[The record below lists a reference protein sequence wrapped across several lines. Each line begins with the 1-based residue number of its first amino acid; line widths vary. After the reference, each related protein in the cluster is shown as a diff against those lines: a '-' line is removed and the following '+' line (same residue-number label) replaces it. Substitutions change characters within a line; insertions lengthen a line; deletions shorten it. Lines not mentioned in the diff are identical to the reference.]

1 MLTRG
6 AHHVSLIVRDVER
19 AREFYGGLLGLEELE
34 RPDFGL
40 PGAWYQAGSVQL
52 HLLEPPVGQDA
63 GSPPEELTPLAA
75 HLAFEVEDY
84 EETREEF
91 ESLGIRVLG
100 FGADVGQFFVK
111 DPDGNVLEFIV
122 PGGQLGRQS
131 SQSSSDKS

>member
-6 AHHVSLIVRDVER
+6 AHHVSLIVGDVER

-52 HLLEPPVGQDA
+52 HLLEPPAGQDA
-63 GSPPEELTPLAA
+63 GSPPKELTPLAA

-84 EETREEF
+84 EEAREEF

-100 FGADVGQFFVK
+100 FGVKVGQFFVK

-122 PGGQLGRQS
+122 PGGQLGRQPSQGS
-131 SQSSSDKS
+131 SVES